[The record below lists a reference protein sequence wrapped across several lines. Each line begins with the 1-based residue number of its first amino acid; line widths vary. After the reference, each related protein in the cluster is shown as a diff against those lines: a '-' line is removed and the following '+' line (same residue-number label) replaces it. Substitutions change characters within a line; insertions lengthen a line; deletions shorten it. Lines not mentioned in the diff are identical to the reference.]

1 MAIPRSS
8 AGKLPQT
15 KTRFPSP
22 EPNEESTCPCS
33 SSEDASDTSSED
45 GIEWK
50 TKARVSPGKAVD
62 FGDRPALSPASLPL
76 VLRES
81 ERSFLKR
88 DYKRSLFLVHSYFEE
103 KNRTSNGSCSNS
115 ISPKTQSATQDS
127 PRVEENSI
135 KSDSVR
141 LVPPIRIPGNSRTR
155 IFSFVVDLPFMDV
168 PKATSIS
175 TNCSLLHEEIVAAAS
190 EAAAIDQ
197 LAAIGLQSWYELS
210 KMEEQLSRKQRT
222 THSQSS
228 RHRWSLLVEILDYYA
243 YSRDTNVTFQK
254 EEECQSRPRGR
265 LSIEM
270 LARLWI
276 SFWES
281 NGCEIEAFVWTVQ
294 YLHLSI
300 HSGSIFKTK
309 NKTNTMVLE
318 ELWLRCVCQQI
329 PSYLNNN
336 TELAQKI
343 LNIVTEK
350 PKVPLQSTDFREIF
364 KEINIARKS
373 KATDF
378 GGIDPDAVITVLVE
392 SLDSYLKNGESD
404 NRSSGIA
411 ADNRSSASVGKNPLG
426 HVSVSRN
433 TVFEAHH
440 WLVQQQDNKQREK
453 AQGNQNELQKGQGDC
468 GILDS
473 IALQDSSTKMPD
485 LDHSCPP
492 TTGFMDSYMPLA
504 AIPFAQQ
511 AFDFLSKLGKRLPL
525 RALVAARD
533 IFQRVFL
540 RVFPDMEYWS
550 GSIGEIM
557 KTRVLQL
564 VCSSYFLS
572 VSGPTKAGD
581 AELSQQQ
588 KEERLQILRQHLQ
601 QTLLS
606 LVLFW
611 AGWRG
616 RKLLW
621 KAGKGAVLASLAPLL
636 EILEALKPQE

>member
-15 KTRFPSP
+15 TTIYPSP
-22 EPNEESTCPCS
+22 EPKEDSMCPVS
-33 SSEDASDTSSED
+33 SSEDASETSSVD

-50 TKARVSPGKAVD
+50 TRARVSPEKAVG
-62 FGDRPALSPASLPL
+62 FVEHPVLSPASLPT

-88 DYKRSLFLVHSYFEE
+88 DYKRSLFLVHCYFEE
-103 KNRTSNGSCSNS
+103 KNKVSTRSHSNPM
-115 ISPKTQSATQDS
+115 SPNPQSTTQDSS

-135 KSDSVR
+135 KMDSFK
-141 LVPPIRIPGNSRTR
+141 LVPPLRIPSNSRTR
-155 IFSFVVDLPFMDV
+155 TFSFVVDFPFVQV

-190 EAAAIDQ
+190 EAAAVDQ

-210 KMEEQLSRKQRT
+210 KMEEQLSRKQR
-222 THSQSS
+222 SANSS
-228 RHRWSLLVEILDYYA
+228 TRHRWSLLVEILDYYA
-243 YSRDTNVTFQK
+243 YSCDRNVTFQK
-254 EEECQSRPRGR
+254 EEECQSRPKGR

-270 LARLWI
+270 LASLWI

-281 NGCEIEAFVWTVQ
+281 NGCEIEAFVWTIQ
-294 YLHLSI
+294 YLHLSM
-300 HSGSIFKTK
+300 HSGATFQTKTAA
-309 NKTNTMVLE
+309 NKKILE

-336 TELAQKI
+336 KELAQKI

-350 PKVPLQSTDFREIF
+350 RKVPLQSSDFQDLF
-364 KEINIARKS
+364 KEINVARKS
-373 KATDF
+373 KATGF
-378 GGIDPDAVITVLVE
+378 ARINPDAVNSVLVE
-392 SLDSYLKNGESD
+392 SLDSYLKNGEGDNESD
-404 NRSSGIA
+404 
-411 ADNRSSASVGKNPLG
+411 

-440 WLVQQQDNKQREK
+440 WLVRQQDNQRSET
-453 AQGNQNELQKGQGDC
+453 ARGNQNQVQEGQADC
-468 GILDS
+468 ERLDK
-473 IALQDSSTKMPD
+473 IALQDSSTKMPGID
-485 LDHSCPP
+485 YSSPP
-492 TTGFMDSYMPLA
+492 TTGFMDSGVPLA
-504 AIPFAQQ
+504 AIPFAQK

-533 IFQRVFL
+533 IFQRMFL
-540 RVFPDMEYWS
+540 RILPGMENWS
-550 GSIGEIM
+550 DSFGEIL
-557 KTRVLQL
+557 KARVLQL
-564 VCSSYFLS
+564 VCSTYLFS
-572 VSGPTKAGD
+572 VSDPTQAGD

-601 QTLLS
+601 QALLS

-621 KAGKGAVLASLAPLL
+621 KAGKGAVLASLAPLR
-636 EILEALKPQE
+636 EILEALGPQE